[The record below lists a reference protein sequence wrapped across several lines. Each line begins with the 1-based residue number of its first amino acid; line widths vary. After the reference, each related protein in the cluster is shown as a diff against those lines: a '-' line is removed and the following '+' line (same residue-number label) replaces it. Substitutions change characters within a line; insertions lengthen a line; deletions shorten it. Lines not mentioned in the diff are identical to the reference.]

1 MVLLCM
7 LMDDDKNLRE
17 ESVNKIL
24 KIRKKTDTIVRK
36 RKANILN
43 FQATSI
49 NELCS
54 LNEATEPPI
63 IMQLSEEVLKGFI
76 NHPFELD
83 IPCHTQSVERN
94 VRLTTE
100 CAAAVPGTLN
110 QEGYAFNVIA
120 ARKAIP

>member
-43 FQATSI
+43 FLATSI
-49 NELCS
+49 NELC
-54 LNEATEPPI
+54 
-63 IMQLSEEVLKGFI
+63 
-76 NHPFELD
+76 
-83 IPCHTQSVERN
+83 
-94 VRLTTE
+94 
-100 CAAAVPGTLN
+100 
-110 QEGYAFNVIA
+110 
-120 ARKAIP
+120 